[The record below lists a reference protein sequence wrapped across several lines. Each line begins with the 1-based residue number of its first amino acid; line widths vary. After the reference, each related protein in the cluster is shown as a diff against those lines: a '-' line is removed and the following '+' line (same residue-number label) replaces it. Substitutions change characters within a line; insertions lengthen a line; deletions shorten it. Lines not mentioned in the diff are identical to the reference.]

1 MKVFIKKFPFLLESL
16 FVSLVLLIVFQLFG
30 EQQLYVFTNDSGA
43 YLLNSI
49 ELKVPGDRTV
59 FYSLWIWFLREI
71 MGIQSLFPVVFL
83 PFWMVVYGLIL
94 VATHLMV
101 RAQIRVNRIAVL
113 TLLAVGI
120 WISGAMWIVTQI
132 MPDIFTSLL
141 FLSWYLFTVSMKS
154 NQTQFAFFW
163 GIIAVVSCVMHN
175 AHLMVIIGLFIINIL
190 FNKGTINVRYKITYN
205 LIYILP
211 MVLVMGSNLIAGNG
225 FSLSKNA
232 PVFLV
237 AKMAENGILEEY
249 LDKNCKSENTVLCQF
264 KDSLPDHAW
273 DYIWPPDGIH
283 MKVGGWYH
291 TDSLYRRVL
300 QGIILDR
307 NLLGELLVASV
318 KATFK
323 QLTLIGVG
331 DGIIRSSENETIR
344 KVLSNEY
351 HYQFLSQ
358 GLERKTNTNFSKLN
372 WYINAVMISL
382 VILLVILVIW
392 LERLGEN
399 SSIFIEFSLMFI
411 VFVLLQAFST
421 GALANI
427 LMRLNMRAVWFL
439 IPLML
444 VFVIGEMFQVF
455 YMIRIW
461 LLKKYS

>member
-1 MKVFIKKFPFLLESL
+1 
-16 FVSLVLLIVFQLFG
+16 
-30 EQQLYVFTNDSGA
+30 
-43 YLLNSI
+43 
-49 ELKVPGDRTV
+49 
-59 FYSLWIWFLREI
+59 
-71 MGIQSLFPVVFL
+71 
-83 PFWMVVYGLIL
+83 
-94 VATHLMV
+94 
-101 RAQIRVNRIAVL
+101 
-113 TLLAVGI
+113 
-120 WISGAMWIVTQI
+120 
-132 MPDIFTSLL
+132 
-141 FLSWYLFTVSMKS
+141 
-154 NQTQFAFFW
+154 
-163 GIIAVVSCVMHN
+163 
-175 AHLMVIIGLFIINIL
+175 
-190 FNKGTINVRYKITYN
+190 
-205 LIYILP
+205 
-211 MVLVMGSNLIAGNG
+211 
-225 FSLSKNA
+225 
-232 PVFLV
+232 
-237 AKMAENGILEEY
+237 
-249 LDKNCKSENTVLCQF
+249 
-264 KDSLPDHAW
+264 
-273 DYIWPPDGIH
+273 
-283 MKVGGWYH
+283 
-291 TDSLYRRVL
+291 
-300 QGIILDR
+300 
-307 NLLGELLVASV
+307 LGELLVASV

-351 HYQFLSQ
+351 HYQFHSQ